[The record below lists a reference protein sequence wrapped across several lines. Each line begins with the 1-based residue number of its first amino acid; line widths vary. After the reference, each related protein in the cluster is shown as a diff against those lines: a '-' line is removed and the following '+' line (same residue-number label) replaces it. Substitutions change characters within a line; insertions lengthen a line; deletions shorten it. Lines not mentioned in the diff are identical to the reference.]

1 MNAELRTIPEA
12 LDERAAE
19 CGEQTA
25 YIFDGVRYTWRDCE
39 RQAEAFAAELFQKGV
54 RAGTHVGIWG
64 VNSYPW
70 VCCYFAVLKLGAV
83 AVLLNF
89 SYKEKEMAEI
99 LNYAQVEY
107 LAMGEAR
114 GSLNFGQ
121 IISNIRG
128 EISTLKEAFFLS
140 ELGKTAQELTVG
152 TAYYPEPEDT
162 AVIIFTSG
170 TTKRPKGVMLAH
182 GQLLQA
188 MQAVVDRLGGTEEDC
203 QLLTL
208 PLFHGSGG
216 NSGILVGLLAGMTS
230 VIQRRYQSVPVMK
243 AIEEY
248 QCTVFNAVPS
258 MLLMMIHNP
267 EFGTYD
273 LSSLQSGILSGSSIA
288 PEQYDRILEKTGYRN
303 LQQAYGMTETST
315 LNTLVR
321 RDADMLQ
328 KRGTAGEALPGVQIR
343 IWNCREQRE
352 ADAGAPGEIQIRGS
366 YLMKGYYNMEEQTRQ
381 QFLEDGWFRTGD
393 SGWLDEMGSLHFQ
406 SRLSEMIVRGGENI
420 SPSEIENQIML
431 CDSSISAV
439 KVVGVPAPII
449 QEEVVALV
457 KTDNGSIRE
466 EAVREYVCQHL
477 ADYKVP
483 KYVFVIPEFPMT
495 GSGKIDLKASREL
508 AGNLVKERE
517 NNE

>member
-1 MNAELRTIPEA
+1 
-12 LDERAAE
+12 
-19 CGEQTA
+19 
-25 YIFDGVRYTWRDCE
+25 
-39 RQAEAFAAELFQKGV
+39 
-54 RAGTHVGIWG
+54 
-64 VNSYPW
+64 
-70 VCCYFAVLKLGAV
+70 
-83 AVLLNF
+83 
-89 SYKEKEMAEI
+89 
-99 LNYAQVEY
+99 
-107 LAMGEAR
+107 
-114 GSLNFGQ
+114 
-121 IISNIRG
+121 
-128 EISTLKEAFFLS
+128 
-140 ELGKTAQELTVG
+140 
-152 TAYYPEPEDT
+152 
-162 AVIIFTSG
+162 
-170 TTKRPKGVMLAH
+170 
-182 GQLLQA
+182 
-188 MQAVVDRLGGTEEDC
+188 
-203 QLLTL
+203 
-208 PLFHGSGG
+208 
-216 NSGILVGLLAGMTS
+216 
-230 VIQRRYQSVPVMK
+230 
-243 AIEEY
+243 
-248 QCTVFNAVPS
+248 
-258 MLLMMIHNP
+258 
-267 EFGTYD
+267 
-273 LSSLQSGILSGSSIA
+273 
-288 PEQYDRILEKTGYRN
+288 
-303 LQQAYGMTETST
+303 MTETST

-449 QEEVVALV
+449 PEEVVALV